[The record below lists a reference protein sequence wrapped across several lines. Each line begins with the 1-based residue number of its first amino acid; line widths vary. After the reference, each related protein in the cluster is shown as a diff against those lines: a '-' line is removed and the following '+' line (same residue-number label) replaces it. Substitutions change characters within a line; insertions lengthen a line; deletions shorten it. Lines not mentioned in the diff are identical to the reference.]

1 MGIPTSSGSL
11 YRLFVFAHGRK
22 HMASC
27 IPFADEEP
35 FAQRVKTLADD
46 ELLEIWEETQQIENM
61 ICAELHADFS
71 LAPDY
76 EKVIVEELTLRSSRR
91 INTRPE
97 AK

>member
-1 MGIPTSSGSL
+1 
-11 YRLFVFAHGRK
+11 
-22 HMASC
+22 MASC

-76 EKVIVEELTLRSSRR
+76 EKVIVEELTQRSSRR